1 MYIVKWA
8 ASWLLNVY
16 LADFSEILKAAC
28 MRWAT
33 QPCRKFSKVI
43 SIGFVHSTNCISGWF
58 LGFFSQQHVCSRRH
72 DSFWAHAGQC
82 ICQLAGAAAMGRYVC
97 GSYMTYVYVWHGM
110 YSYVCHECFCKLDSA
125 IAVGRYVCSC
135 HSTYVHEWHGMYSYG
150 MYSYG
155 MYSYVCFVNWI
166 VPLLWAG
173 MYVVITWHTYTSD
186 MGCIHVCVMNAFV
199 NWIVPLLWAGMYVVI
214 TRHTY
219 TSDMG
224 CIHVC
229 VMNAF
234 VNWIVPL
241 LKAFLG
247 GYWGTVQGLL
257 DWFEVDLGFTELL
270 FIQIDLCVMCVF
282 VLYSPVSLSPLL

>member
-135 HSTYVHEWHGMYSYG
+135 HSTYVHEWHGMYSCVCHECICKLDSAIAEG
-150 MYSYG
+150 FSWWVLRHCTGFARLVWGRLRVHRAFVYSDWFVC
-155 MYSYVCFVNWI
+155 YVCFCS
-166 VPLLWAG
+166 LLSRLTLPIAVG
-173 MYVVITWHTYTSD
+173 RYVCS
-186 MGCIHVCVMNAFV
+186 
-199 NWIVPLLWAGMYVVI
+199 
-214 TRHTY
+214 
-219 TSDMG
+219 
-224 CIHVC
+224 
-229 VMNAF
+229 
-234 VNWIVPL
+234 
-241 LKAFLG
+241 
-247 GYWGTVQGLL
+247 
-257 DWFEVDLGFTELL
+257 
-270 FIQIDLCVMCVF
+270 
-282 VLYSPVSLSPLL
+282 